1 MKREFLEGLKLESE
15 LIEKIMAEHG
25 KTVQAEQAKATTKD
39 AELKAAN
46 ETITGLQ
53 ATIKKFDGVDVDKL
67 QQDAKDWE
75 KKYNADLAAEKL
87 KTENLKKE
95 YALKSVLKEKGVTD
109 PDYLIYRHGGV
120 DKFAFD
126 GDGKPVG
133 VDDTIK
139 TYKESSPNLFREA
152 EEDAVQVD
160 FGAGND
166 GGQSNQD
173 GTCNAMFNAAI
184 RAAAK

>member
-1 MKREFLEGLKLESE
+1 MKREFLEGLKLENE

-25 KTVQAEQAKATTKD
+25 KTIQAEQAKAATKD
-39 AELKAAN
+39 VELKAAN

-75 KKYNADLAAEKL
+75 KKYNDDLATEQQ

-95 YALKSVLKEKGVTD
+95 YVLKGVLSEKGVMD
-109 PDYLIYRHGGV
+109 PDYLIYKHGGV

-126 GDGKPVG
+126 SDGKPVG
-133 VDDTIK
+133 VDDTLK
-139 TYKESSPNLFREA
+139 SYKESNPNLFNEA
-152 EEDAVQVD
+152 EERAVQVD
-160 FGAGND
+160 FGAAND
-166 GGQSNQD
+166 GGQEGQD
-173 GTCNAMFNAAI
+173 NTNTMFNAAL
-184 RAAAK
+184 RAAVK